1 MDISRKTDYAL
12 RMLSALVKDPTGVV
26 SVRTAAR
33 ENGVPY
39 SFARSIQHDLAVAG
53 LVENARGASGGMHL
67 AVDPRETTLLQLVE
81 AVQGPVIIAG
91 CNGANG
97 TGEPCPNIAT
107 CHFRPVWC
115 NAEQLLQKFFA
126 SVTLYQVVEEGRSPL
141 LEGGFR
147 LAGLEEARAA
157 AQAGEG
163 SAFVAGPGEGESKG
177 DLRPAEAAS
186 GGSEGGA

>member
-1 MDISRKTDYAL
+1 MDVSRKTDYAL
-12 RMLSALVKDPTGVV
+12 RMLSALVEDPTGVV

-53 LVENARGASGGMHL
+53 IVENARGASGGMHL

-91 CNGANG
+91 CHGASG

-115 NAEQLLQKFFA
+115 NAERLLQEFFS
-126 SVTLYQVVEEGRSPL
+126 SVTLYQIVAEGRSPL

-147 LAGLEEARAA
+147 LASLEEARAA
-157 AQAGEG
+157 ARSGEG
-163 SAFVAGPGEGESKG
+163 DAPVAGSGEGG
-177 DLRPAEAAS
+177 ATDGPGPAGAAG